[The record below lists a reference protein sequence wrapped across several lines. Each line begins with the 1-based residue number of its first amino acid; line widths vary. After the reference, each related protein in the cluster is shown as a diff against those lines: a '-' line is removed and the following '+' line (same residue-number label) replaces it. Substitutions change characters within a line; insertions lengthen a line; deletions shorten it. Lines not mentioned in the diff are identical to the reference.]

1 MRQTAVITGA
11 GGGLGKAIS
20 RRLHA
25 DGFSLHLTD
34 LDLGSVEELKNELGG
49 ETLASRLDVRT
60 EAACRTIAERTV
72 AEFGSIDVWINN
84 AGILSTG
91 NSWELDEDQRRLI
104 IEVNAIGTING
115 TLAALEQMRRVDR
128 GQIVNVI
135 SLAGLVAA
143 PGEVVYAASK
153 HAALAFTLGTLFDLR
168 RAGISR
174 INLSAICPD
183 GIWTPMIEDRLSDPS
198 AAGSFSGHLLTPEEV
213 AEGVKGLI
221 NKPRPLLTMPKSRGL
236 TVRILATFPRAG
248 VRLAPLIMKDAERRQ
263 RRYKRR
269 IESGNWPRRRN

>member
-1 MRQTAVITGA
+1 MRAAVITGA
-11 GGGLGKAIS
+11 GGGLGRAIA

-25 DGFSLHLTD
+25 NGFSLHLTD
-34 LDLGSVEELKNELGG
+34 LDLGSAEELKEELGG
-49 ETLASRLDVRT
+49 EIIASRLDVRT
-60 EAACRTIAERTV
+60 EAGCREAAERTV
-72 AEFGSIDVWINN
+72 AEFGSLDIWINN

-91 NSWELDEDQRRLI
+91 NSWELDEEQRRMI

-128 GQIVNVI
+128 GQIINVI

-221 NKPRPLLTMPKSRGL
+221 DRPRPLLTMPRSRGL
-236 TVRILATFPRAG
+236 TLRLLAALPRAG
-248 VRLAPLIMKDAERRQ
+248 VRLTPLIMRDAERRQ
-263 RRYKRR
+263 RRYKRL
-269 IESGNWPRRRN
+269 IESGDWPGRRN